1 MDQDLVTKKDSGSGS
16 DWGDFAT
23 DNKGSES
30 NFDDNSNNNNNNN
43 VNNDED
49 NNSDSDPMHSGYE
62 PLPLVG
68 NTGFANLDD
77 NSDDDDM
84 NDHNNQYVAMQQ
96 GLDDE
101 GGFQNWEHHIATRE
115 TQPVQ
120 STAATAS
127 SCVHLEFAD
136 NPQEHADTTSNHK
149 GPENR
154 NWDLST
160 ADTNVIKQAM
170 ASFQPPPGHWQAK
183 PHFFVVILR
192 TPPIEHT
199 RMSHC
204 NRMHA
209 QLSLPLCPFPLLHNR
224 VSTVS
229 DADFAKMI
237 SSLKKHPNNSG
248 SKDRETSNDPRQQQ
262 QQQFADTTLSAQRSL
277 RLLQL
282 SRKTTTTAAAVAPA
296 ATSTTSTSPNIRQLE
311 DHSQNKNTDLSNNGV
326 KFDGLDHFGDEDLF
340 RDVLSHLDN
349 HD

>member
-170 ASFQPPPGHWQAK
+170 ASFQPPPGHW
-183 PHFFVVILR
+183 
-192 TPPIEHT
+192 
-199 RMSHC
+199 
-204 NRMHA
+204 
-209 QLSLPLCPFPLLHNR
+209 